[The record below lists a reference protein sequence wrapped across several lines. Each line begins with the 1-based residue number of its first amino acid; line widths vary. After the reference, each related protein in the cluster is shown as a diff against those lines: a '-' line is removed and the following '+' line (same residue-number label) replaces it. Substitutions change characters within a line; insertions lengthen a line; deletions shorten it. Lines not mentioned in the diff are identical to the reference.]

1 MYDAA
6 VTTVPANDVRIPPAA
21 REALARN
28 EAVMVVSHGR
38 AAYVIVTPDA
48 YEQRRRPGPMPRGR
62 RLRDVLAILAVAPR
76 PDAEFADDLER
87 ILESADT
94 TQSDNPWERS

>member
-1 MYDAA
+1 M
-6 VTTVPANDVRIPPAA
+6 TTVAANDVRIPSAA

-38 AAYVIVTPDA
+38 PAYVIVTPDA
-48 YEQRRRPGPMPRGR
+48 YDAGRRTGPAIRGR
-62 RLRDVLAILAVAPR
+62 RLRDVIAMLGVGPT
-76 PDAEFADDLER
+76 PDSQFSDDLEA

-94 TQSDNPWERS
+94 LPSDDPWERS